1 MSRASLLRWASPLAL
16 LLAGGCAALPAA
28 GPSAAA
34 MKNDAQVDIVQVT
47 PASAASAA
55 DAADAAGAATVAH
68 ALAVLQAPVND
79 PAMRFASG
87 DVIDVTLWSFSPWP
101 GGSAGLSN
109 AAPGAIAL
117 GSYTL
122 PADGAI
128 MLPYAGR
135 VGLAGLTLEEGQ
147 AAISRAFAGRRILES
162 PTAMI
167 KLAASPRT
175 DILVTGSVG
184 SPRSLPWTP
193 AGMTLAQAISQA
205 IGDGNAVLG
214 QGDMSRSDAA
224 VRVAVLRGDA
234 TAVEVPIA
242 VALSQRIQ
250 LHAGDRVVVR
260 KAPALEVTVLG
271 GGARKDGVFGFA
283 KQTNLSSVLGEASGL
298 DSGVADA
305 HAVFVLRKRQ
315 GATPVLYDFAW
326 NRAQGLI
333 AAHQFPMENGDLV
346 YVAEAPIV
354 PIQKVIGIL
363 FQVTLPAQVL
373 K

>member
-1 MSRASLLRWASPLAL
+1 MSRADLVRWTSPLAL
-16 LLAGGCAALPAA
+16 LLAGGCAALPAG
-28 GPSAAA
+28 GPSAASL
-34 MKNDAQVDIVQVT
+34 KNGPDITVVHVT
-47 PASAASAA
+47 PESAASAA
-55 DAADAAGAATVAH
+55 QAADAAGAANVAH
-68 ALAVLQAPVND
+68 ALAVLQAPAGNT
-79 PAMRFASG
+79 AIRFAGG

-109 AAPGAIAL
+109 ASPGAIAL
-117 GSYTL
+117 GNFTL
-122 PADGAI
+122 PTDGAVI
-128 MLPYAGR
+128 LPYAGR
-135 VGLAGLTLEEGQ
+135 VSLAGLTLEEGQ
-147 AAISRAFAGRRILES
+147 AAISRAFAQRQILES

-175 DILVTGSVG
+175 DILITGSIG

-193 AGMTLAQAISQA
+193 AGMTLAQAISQS

-214 QGDMSRSDAA
+214 QGDMSRSDSA
-224 VRVAVLRGDA
+224 VRVAVLRDEA
-234 TAVEVPIA
+234 TAIEVPIA
-242 VALSQRIQ
+242 VALEQRIP

-271 GGARKDGVFGFA
+271 GGARKDGVFGFS
-283 KQTNLSSVLGEASGL
+283 KQTNLSNVLAEASGL

-305 HAVFVLRKRQ
+305 HAVFVLRKRPD
-315 GATPVLYDFAW
+315 ATPVLYDFAW